1 MHKTRQP
8 PTHVVFYL
16 LVLIFSEGS
25 VGHLNRARCIF
36 PLNLT
41 ESGVLKRAYEILMW
55 NCLPCDSAVFTTQQ
69 SGLRGL
75 AYTIAVTKEQQ
86 LIRVR
91 RGGDKTV
98 KACCWLWA
106 SSQQMQ
112 TKGFVTRITLPLSHS
127 LFLCLSLSFQGKQS
141 RGSKIPIP
149 FSP

>member
-1 MHKTRQP
+1 M
-8 PTHVVFYL
+8 
-16 LVLIFSEGS
+16 
-25 VGHLNRARCIF
+25 GHLNRARRIF

-55 NCLPCDSAVFTTQQ
+55 NCLPCDSAVFTAQQ

-112 TKGFVTRITLPLSHS
+112 TKGFVTRITLPLPLS
-127 LFLCLSLSFQGKQS
+127 FPLSLSLSLFPRQAVKRIQNTNTLFSLTLSSSLVSILLPFYGK
-141 RGSKIPIP
+141 KK
-149 FSP
+149 